1 MVLLRVWACELMV
14 LLRVWALELMV
25 LLRVFFFGPFSD
37 CMYSKNSYTRRSR
50 WLGPLRPECRSNTGS
65 GSRNLGSGV
74 LNGLSCGV
82 QNVSEPKGIG
92 AERRVSLRFKR
103 GAWES
108 T

>member
-1 MVLLRVWACELMV
+1 MVF
-14 LLRVWALELMV
+14 LRVWALELMV
-25 LLRVFFFGPFSD
+25 FLRFCFFFFFYGPFSD

-50 WLGPLRPECRSNTGS
+50 WLGPLRPECRSNTGL